1 MVSCSESVMVRF
13 WMGFVSL
20 EVDMGT
26 YLRVEE
32 YEGFGWCVLIS
43 GGLLFVAMLLRD
55 GKALWLLAVVKALWF
70 SINDKEQHCLML
82 SIEDCLI
89 RDDPKRDYSDEYS
102 SQINSRFVAGCYKAH
117 MMKFKI
123 RVVTPLFLSPDVTYG
138 VNLVFKYSEIE
149 QMKPES
155 FHVMYKL
162 LGETEIWMVNIGDLR
177 EDGWLVAELYH
188 FTNEGEK
195 SILDLEI
202 IFEDC
207 GLSGYFYIEGIEF
220 QPVRRVEQP
229 VLVVEY
235 KEILKHGVT
244 PLFYRCTEKLKLL
257 LTRGILLNG
266 GKTLFCLNDKGEHIE
281 RIFIEACLNPNA
293 ARGVKHRDDC
303 VNSRFP
309 GGACYEYGWCF
320 TARVRSQYLTP
331 RISYTVNII
340 LRYKHEYNTKFYGPM
355 RYKINGED
363 ETKVFI
369 IYPTDMRQDGWFVVP
384 LYHFTSN
391 HTTAD
396 LQFEFEYRIT
406 NMSLL
411 VAGFE
416 FQPSQEK
423 VELQVFEEY
432 QHIVEVASQSLFY
445 TSLDELKQILSK
457 GVHLNGYKTW
467 FLLNGKGEHCHM
479 ISIQDCLIPNED
491 FPSQYKSDVWSSR
504 FRAGLYQT
512 NNKGFKTHVKTYLL
526 SPLITYTVNLV
537 FDSSS
542 YDEQAYVDLKY
553 RLRGETTSFTVYLG
567 KHTDGCLYMAELY
580 QFTSDGS
587 IFDLEIMSF
596 KKMLSGENVSGGLG
610 LQQVED
616 PYLSNN
622 TENKAIK
629 KNLFSTI
636 GQWFQFNNDTAEDDT
651 LLEYSYLEEK
661 EKKCVMLSARVV
673 CFTTEEKDR
682 QLSQAQEEITT
693 HKTSLQKVNQVVKQ
707 AASFHLLPLEEFIQN
722 GDNKDCEEG
731 VSPHEF
737 VTSPVMSLIPLKT
750 IWQE

>member
-1 MVSCSESVMVRF
+1 
-13 WMGFVSL
+13 
-20 EVDMGT
+20 
-26 YLRVEE
+26 
-32 YEGFGWCVLIS
+32 
-43 GGLLFVAMLLRD
+43 
-55 GKALWLLAVVKALWF
+55 
-70 SINDKEQHCLML
+70 ML

-123 RVVTPLFLSPDVTYG
+123 RVITPLFLSPDVTYG

-149 QMKPES
+149 QDERQQEAS
-155 FHVMYKL
+155 SCMYKL

-207 GLSGYFYIEGIEF
+207 GLSGFLH
-220 QPVRRVEQP
+220 RRHRVPTREKEQP

-235 KEILKHGVT
+235 KEILKHGR
-244 PLFYRCTEKLKLL
+244 FCSLK
-257 LTRGILLNG
+257 
-266 GKTLFCLNDKGEHIE
+266 E
-281 RIFIEACLNPNA
+281 RENISKEIFIRSSVDTNELEIS
-293 ARGVKHRDDC
+293 RG
-303 VNSRFP
+303 
-309 GGACYEYGWCF
+309 GM
-320 TARVRSQYLTP
+320 L
-331 RISYTVNII
+331 RIWLVFHCTCEKSI
-340 LRYKHEYNTKFYGPM
+340 LDTSDLIH
-355 RYKINGED
+355 
-363 ETKVFI
+363 
-369 IYPTDMRQDGWFVVP
+369 DGWFVVP

-457 GVHLNGYKTW
+457 GVHLNGYKT
-467 FLLNGKGEHCHM
+467 ECVCVVTM

-491 FPSQYKSDVWSSR
+491 FPSQYKSDVWSS
-504 FRAGLYQT
+504 
-512 NNKGFKTHVKTYLL
+512 
-526 SPLITYTVNLV
+526 
-537 FDSSS
+537 SSS

-651 LLEYSYLEEK
+651 LLE
-661 EKKCVMLSARVV
+661 A
-673 CFTTEEKDR
+673 TTP
-682 QLSQAQEEITT
+682 SVG
-693 HKTSLQKVNQVVKQ
+693 TSKGR
-707 AASFHLLPLEEFIQN
+707 ASSDTN
-722 GDNKDCEEG
+722 
-731 VSPHEF
+731 
-737 VTSPVMSLIPLKT
+737 
-750 IWQE
+750 